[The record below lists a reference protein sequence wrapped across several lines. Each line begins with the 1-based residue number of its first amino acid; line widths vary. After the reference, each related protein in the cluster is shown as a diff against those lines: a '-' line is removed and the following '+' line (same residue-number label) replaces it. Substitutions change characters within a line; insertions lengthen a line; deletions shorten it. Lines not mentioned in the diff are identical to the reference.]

1 MLWFKLCLDQEVYIP
16 LNFLRETIL
25 HIPEQLNE
33 RGWTGKKRQTSC
45 QNSSL
50 FLNNIFYFENTT
62 PKEKV
67 KSNIVVT
74 ALWAE

>member
-1 MLWFKLCLDQEVYIP
+1 MKGAEP
-16 LNFLRETIL
+16 A
-25 HIPEQLNE
+25 
-33 RGWTGKKRQTSC
+33 KKGRHRAKTQ
-45 QNSSL
+45 
-50 FLNNIFYFENTT
+50 NNIFYFENTT